1 MGARHQN
8 CISYSHASKALLGG
22 LESIVRRCYNT
33 RPLASDEGRLRSTAA
48 AIEALPHAQSASL
61 QVKGWSN
68 ECGAIKICCLS
79 RRPRLGQTGQVMD
92 INPIA
97 VFVASGDSAWL
108 AGGQLLATSGLR

>member
-1 MGARHQN
+1 M
-8 CISYSHASKALLGG
+8 
-22 LESIVRRCYNT
+22 
-33 RPLASDEGRLRSTAA
+33 
-48 AIEALPHAQSASL
+48 EALPYARSASL
-61 QVKGWSN
+61 QIKGWSD

-108 AGGQLLATSGLR
+108 AGGQLLATS